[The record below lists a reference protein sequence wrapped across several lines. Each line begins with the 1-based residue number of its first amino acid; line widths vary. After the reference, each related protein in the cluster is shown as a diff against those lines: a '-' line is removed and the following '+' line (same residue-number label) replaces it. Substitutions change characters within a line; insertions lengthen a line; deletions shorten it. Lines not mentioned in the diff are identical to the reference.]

1 MYDDKFNPLGIQ
13 GRGVHPPNEQNFFA
27 TSNPTQR
34 TKFCFHFQVKTS
46 HPFSFLQCS
55 NESF

>member
-13 GRGVHPPNEQNFFA
+13 GRGVHPLNEQNFFA
-27 TSNPTQR
+27 TSNPTQP

-46 HPFSFLQCS
+46 HPFSFSQCS